1 MILGDKMSFP
11 LISVVVPIYNVE
23 NYLERCIKSIVNQT
37 YKNLEII
44 LVDDGSPDRC
54 PDICDEWGKQDSRI
68 KVIHKKNGGLSDARN
83 AGLKLAKGEL
93 ISFIDS
99 DDWINLRFFEVL
111 YKVMIQ
117 ENSDIVQCNYRALEK
132 QIDEE
137 GFDSD
142 LLNISSFTNE
152 EALSMLIDNDRLR
165 QVVWNKLYK
174 KEVIDL
180 EFKKGY
186 INEDEFWTYRI
197 FSNASVISYV
207 DVVLY
212 YYFQRSGSIINE
224 NYSLKRLHGL
234 EALIERSEFI
244 EKEYPRLKEKA
255 ANSVYYSCV
264 YACQMSMKYL
274 PRDERRR
281 AKDYIK
287 PIAKKFKIKSN
298 ELKKLPFKQRIWISL
313 SKLSFFGTCKIRSLL
328 GVGF

>member
-1 MILGDKMSFP
+1 MSFP
-11 LISVVVPIYNVE
+11 LISVVVPIYKVE
-23 NYLERCIKSIVNQT
+23 NYLERCITSIVNQT
-37 YKNLEII
+37 YKNLEVI
-44 LVDDGSPDRC
+44 LVDDGSPDKC
-54 PDICDEWGKQDSRI
+54 PDICDEWEQKDSRI

-99 DDWINLRFFEVL
+99 DDWINLRFFETL
-111 YKVMIQ
+111 YEVMIQ

-132 QIDEE
+132 QIAEDEI
-137 GFDSD
+137 DSH

-174 KEVIDL
+174 KEIIDL
-180 EFKKGY
+180 DFKKGY

-212 YYFQRSGSIINE
+212 YYFQRMDSIINQD
-224 NYSLKRLHGL
+224 YSLKRLHGID
-234 EALIERSEFI
+234 ALVERYEFI
-244 EKEYPRLKEKA
+244 SHKYPNIKTKA
-255 ANSVYYSCV
+255 ANSVYCACI

-274 PRDERRR
+274 KEEDKES
-281 AKDYIK
+281 AKAYIR
-287 PIAKKFKIKSN
+287 PIAKRFRIKGN
-298 ELKKLPFKQRIWISL
+298 ELKNLPFKQRLWMRL
-313 SKLSFFGTCKIRSLL
+313 SNISFFGTCKIRCAL